1 MSSEP
6 HRPRHIVAVSALVR
20 NAHGDVLLIRSP
32 RRGWEFP
39 GGQVEEG
46 ETLTGALRREILEET
61 GVTATIGSLVGIYSN
76 VMPPVKVMFGFL
88 AEYTGG
94 DLKTS
99 DESLETVW
107 LKPGAVVAR
116 ITHPAVRDRMQD
128 MLIFK
133 GRVIYR
139 VYTNAPYHVLE
150 EFTL

>member
-1 MSSEP
+1 MA
-6 HRPRHIVAVSALVR
+6 VAALVR
-20 NAHGDVLLIRSP
+20 NPHGEVLLIRSP

-61 GVTATIGSLVGIYSN
+61 GASVTVTSLVGVYSN

-88 AEYTGG
+88 ADYTGG
-94 DLKTS
+94 EIHTS
-99 DESLETVW
+99 NESLETVW
-107 LKPGAVVAR
+107 LEPNAAVAR

-128 MLIFK
+128 MLIFS

-139 VYTNAPYHVLE
+139 VYTTAPYHVLE
-150 EFTL
+150 EYSL